1 MTLVRFEPFKELEY
15 LNNRLRRIFDE
26 TPVTVKETPG
36 IFNPRLN
43 VFEDNQNLYIEAEI
57 PGVNKEDL
65 KISLQDNTITI
76 SGEKKFEDEKKE
88 KNYYRVERRYG
99 SFRRSFSLPVEV
111 NDSKVEAKFE
121 NGVLKV
127 SLEKVVEQQPEEK
140 VITIQ

>member
-26 TPVTVKETPG
+26 SPVTVKETPG
-36 IFNPRLN
+36 VFNPRIN
-43 VFEDNQNLYIEAEI
+43 VFEDDKNLFVDAEI
-57 PGVNKEDL
+57 PGISKEEL

-88 KNYYRVERRYG
+88 KTYYRVERRYG

-111 NDSKVEAKFE
+111 NPDNVQAKFE
-121 NGVLKV
+121 NGVLKIT
-127 SLEKVVEQQPEEK
+127 LEKVVEQKPEEK
-140 VITIQ
+140 LIEIQ